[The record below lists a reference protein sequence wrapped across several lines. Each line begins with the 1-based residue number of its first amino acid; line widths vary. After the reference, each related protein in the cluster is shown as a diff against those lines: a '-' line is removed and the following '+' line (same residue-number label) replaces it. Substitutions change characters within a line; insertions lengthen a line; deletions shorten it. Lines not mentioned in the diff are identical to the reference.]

1 MCFLVP
7 VESRGSQKAILSTE
21 LHDSQ
26 GYPEKPYQG
35 VGGDSLP
42 FYPSWQT
49 VKNKA
54 GL

>member
-1 MCFLVP
+1 MDL
-7 VESRGSQKAILSTE
+7 SQKAILSIE
-21 LHDSQ
+21 LHDGQ

-35 VGGDSLP
+35 VGGDSVL
-42 FYPSWQT
+42 FSKKA